1 MNTKLRRS
9 VLFFSV
15 VFVLVATAIAA
26 TLSDQGRSSTR
37 AHDQASQS
45 SAFASPKRSPIS
57 DRSQHGGP
65 RGLLWSSCMHCPV
78 STAA

>member
-15 VFVLVATAIAA
+15 VIVLVATAIAA

-45 SAFASPKRSPIS
+45 SALASPIILAQGRCYNG
-57 DRSQHGGP
+57 R
-65 RGLLWSSCMHCPV
+65 CY
-78 STAA
+78 